1 MAQRRG
7 GQRNFR
13 GGRRGRKSTPDGPDG
28 PGGARVVVEDKT
40 QRTPV
45 ELPAQTT
52 VGELAE
58 ILEMGN
64 VDTIKA
70 LMRLGVMATVNE
82 TVEFEIAAKVA
93 TSFEIGVLKPKDR
106 EESAAATK
114 VGVDDELTDEN
125 AITRPPVITVLGHVD
140 HGKTTLL
147 DAIRGAKVVDT
158 EAGGITQS
166 IGAYQ
171 VVKDDQPLTFIDT
184 PGHAAFTQM
193 RASGAQVTDI
203 AVLVVAADD
212 GVMPQTLEAIDHAK
226 AAGVPI
232 IVAINKTDAPGA
244 DLDRTNAQLAEHE
257 IIVESYGGDTV
268 AVPVSALKGDGID
281 DLLESLLLVAE
292 IQELK
297 ANPNRPGIGVVIE
310 SHMDKSRGA
319 IASVLVR
326 AGTVKTGDNIVAG
339 TFRGR
344 VKSMVDGFGDIV
356 TEAGPSTPI
365 EVLGLNGIPAAGDQF
380 DVVATDRTGRDLV
393 STRERL
399 ASKRKD
405 TRAATTMAEVMRR
418 VQLSGAK
425 ELLVVI
431 KTGSHGSIDA
441 VHRAVEQVSSDE
453 VQVRVLSAA
462 SGAINESDILLAS
475 ASGAVVM
482 GFETTVEAGARRK
495 AESEGITIR
504 TYDIIYNL
512 IDEVTDAA
520 RGLLEPE
527 RKMIVTGH
535 ANVLEVFSH
544 GKREQIAGLRVTD
557 GMLKRSGRMR
567 VVRRGDEIFDGAIT
581 SMRHLKESVSE
592 LANSF
597 EGGVKID
604 GFHEYE
610 EGDVL
615 EGYEIQVTRR

>member
-7 GQRNFR
+7 QRSFK
-13 GGRRGRKSTPDGPDG
+13 GRSNKRGRPDG
-28 PGGARVVVEDKT
+28 PGEPGGQRAVVEEKAP
-40 QRTPV
+40 RSPV
-45 ELPAQTT
+45 ALPAQTT

-58 ILEMGN
+58 ILEMTN

-82 TVEFEIAAKVA
+82 TVEFEVAAKVA
-93 TSFEIGVLKPKDR
+93 ASFEIGVLKPKDR

-114 VGVDDELTDEN
+114 VGVDDDMTEDN
-125 AITRPPVITVLGHVD
+125 SVSRPPVITVLGHVD

-171 VVKDDQPLTFIDT
+171 VEKNGQILTFIDT

-203 AVLVVAADD
+203 AVLVIAADD
-212 GVMPQTLEAIDHAK
+212 GVMPQSLEAIDHAR

-232 IVAINKTDAPGA
+232 IVAINKMDAPGA
-244 DLDRTNAQLAEHE
+244 DIDRANAQLAEHE
-257 IIVESYGGDTV
+257 IVVESYGGDTV
-268 AVPVSALKGDGID
+268 AVPVSALKGEGID

-297 ANPNRPGIGVVIE
+297 ANPDRSGIGVVIE
-310 SHMDKSRGA
+310 SHMDRSRGA
-319 IASVLVR
+319 VASVLVKS
-326 AGTVKTGDNIVAG
+326 GTVKTGDNIVAG
-339 TFRGR
+339 MFRGR
-344 VKSMVDGFGDIV
+344 IKSMIDGFGKVV

-365 EVLGLNGIPAAGDQF
+365 EVLGLNGTPAAGDQF
-380 DVVATDRTGRDLV
+380 DVVANDRAGRDLV
-393 STRERL
+393 NTRERL

-418 VQLSGAK
+418 VQQSGSK

-431 KTGSHGSIDA
+431 KTGNHGSIDA
-441 VHRAVEQVSSDE
+441 VQRAVEQVSNDE

-462 SGAINESDILLAS
+462 SGAINEADILLAS
-475 ASGAVVM
+475 ASDAMVM
-482 GFETTVEAGARRK
+482 GFETTVEAGARRQ
-495 AESEGITIR
+495 AESEGIAIR

-512 IDEVTDAA
+512 IDEVEDAA

-527 RKMIVTGH
+527 RKMVVTGH
-535 ANVLEVFSH
+535 ASVLEVFQH
-544 GKREQIAGLRVTD
+544 GKREQIAGIRVTD
-557 GMLKRSGRMR
+557 GNLKRSGRMR
-567 VVRRGDEIFDGAIT
+567 VIRGGDEIFDGAIT
-581 SMRHLKESVSE
+581 SMRHLKDSVRE
-592 LANSF
+592 LTNNF
-597 EGGVKID
+597 EGGVMID
-604 GFHEYE
+604 GFHEYQE
-610 EGDVL
+610 ADVL
-615 EGYEIQVTRR
+615 EAYEVQVTRR

>member
-7 GQRNFR
+7 QRSFR
-13 GGRRGRKSTPDGPDG
+13 GRSKRRNRAPGDG
-28 PGGARVVVEDKT
+28 GGAPRAVAEDSFP
-40 QRTPV
+40 RSPV
-45 ELPAQTT
+45 ELPATST
-52 VGELAE
+52 VGELAD
-58 ILEMGN
+58 ILEMSN

-70 LMRLGVMATVNE
+70 LMRLGIMATVNE
-82 TVEFEIAAKVA
+82 TVEFDVAARVA
-93 TSFEIGVLKPKDR
+93 ASFEIGVLKPKDR
-106 EESAAATK
+106 EESAASTK
-114 VGVDDELTDEN
+114 VGVDDELTDAN
-125 AITRPPVITVLGHVD
+125 ASTRPPVITVLGHVD

-147 DAIRGAKVVDT
+147 DAIRGSKVVDT

-171 VVKDDQPLTFIDT
+171 VNKEGQSLTFIDT

-212 GVMPQTLEAIDHAK
+212 GVMPQTIEAIDHAR

-232 IVAINKTDAPGA
+232 IVAINKIDAPGA
-244 DLDRTNAQLAEHE
+244 DIDKTNAQLAEHE

-297 ANPNRPGIGVVIE
+297 ANSDRSGIGVVIE
-310 SHMDKSRGA
+310 SHMDRSRGS

-326 AGTVKTGDNIVAG
+326 SGIVRTGDNVVAG
-339 TFRGR
+339 TYRGR
-344 VKSMVDGFGDIV
+344 IKSMLDGFGDV
-356 TEAGPSTPI
+356 VPEAGPSTPI
-365 EVLGLNGIPAAGDQF
+365 EVLGLNGTPAAGDQF
-380 DVVATDRTGRDLV
+380 DVVASDREGRDLV
-393 STRERL
+393 TTRERL
-399 ASKRKD
+399 ASKRKA

-418 VQLSGAK
+418 VQLSDAK

-431 KTGSHGSIDA
+431 KTGNHGSIDA
-441 VHRAVEQVSSDE
+441 VRRAVEQVSNDE
-453 VQVRVLSAA
+453 VQVRVLSAS

-475 ASGAVVM
+475 ASNAMVM
-482 GFETTVEAGARRK
+482 GFETNVETGARK
-495 AESEGITIR
+495 HADTGGVTIR

-512 IDEVTDAA
+512 VNEVEDAA

-527 RKMIVTGH
+527 RKVVVTGH
-535 ANVLEVFSH
+535 ANILEVFAH
-544 GKREQIAGLRVTD
+544 GKREQIAGVRVTD
-557 GMLKRSGRMR
+557 GVLKRSGRMR
-567 VVRRGDEIFDGAIT
+567 VFRGGDEIFDGAIT
-581 SMRHLKESVSE
+581 SMRHLKDSVRE
-592 LANSF
+592 LTNNF
-597 EGGVKID
+597 EGGIKVD
-604 GFHEYE
+604 GFHEYH

>member
-1 MAQRRG
+1 ML
-7 GQRNFR
+7 
-13 GGRRGRKSTPDGPDG
+13 
-28 PGGARVVVEDKT
+28 EDKT
-40 QRTPV
+40 PRSPV
-45 ELPAQTT
+45 DLPATST
-52 VGELAE
+52 VGELAD
-58 ILEMGN
+58 ILEKSN

-82 TVEFEIAAKVA
+82 TVEFDVAAKVA
-93 TSFEIGVLKPKDR
+93 ASFKIGVLKPKER
-106 EESAAATK
+106 EESAAAIK
-114 VGVDDELTDEN
+114 VGVDEDLTDEN
-125 AITRPPVITVLGHVD
+125 ATTRPPIVTVLGHVD

-147 DAIRGAKVVDT
+147 DAIRGSKVVET

-171 VVKDDQPLTFIDT
+171 VNKNGQLLTFIDT

-212 GVMPQTLEAIDHAK
+212 GVMPQTIEAIDHAR
-226 AAGVPI
+226 AANVPI
-232 IVAINKTDAPGA
+232 IVAINKIDAPGA
-244 DLDRTNAQLAEHE
+244 DIDKTNAQLAEHE

-310 SHMDKSRGA
+310 SHMDRSRGS

-326 AGTVKTGDNIVAG
+326 SGVVRTGDNVVAG

-344 VKSMVDGFGDIV
+344 IKSMVDGFGNVV

-365 EVLGLNGIPAAGDQF
+365 EVLGLNGTPAAGDQF
-380 DVVATDRTGRDLV
+380 DVVASDRAGRDLV
-393 STRERL
+393 TTRERL
-399 ASKRKD
+399 ASKRKA

-418 VQLSGAK
+418 VQQSDAK

-431 KTGSHGSIDA
+431 KTGNHGSIDA
-441 VHRAVEQVSSDE
+441 VRRAVEQVSGDE
-453 VQVRVLSAA
+453 VQVRVLSAS
-462 SGAINESDILLAS
+462 SGAINEADILLAS
-475 ASGAVVM
+475 ASNAMVM
-482 GFETTVEAGARRK
+482 GFETNVESGARK
-495 AESEGITIR
+495 HAEASGVTIR

-512 IDEVTDAA
+512 VDEVEDAA
-520 RGLLEPE
+520 RSLLEPE
-527 RKMIVTGH
+527 RKIVVTGH
-535 ANVLEVFSH
+535 ANILEVFSH
-544 GKREQIAGLRVTD
+544 GRREQIAGVRVTD
-557 GMLKRSGRMR
+557 GVLRRTGRMR
-567 VVRRGDEIFDGAIT
+567 VIRAGDEIFDGAIT
-581 SMRHLKESVSE
+581 SMRHLKDNVRE
-592 LANSF
+592 LTNNF
-597 EGGVKID
+597 EGGIKID
-604 GFHEYE
+604 GFHEYQ

>member
-7 GQRNFR
+7 QRSFKGRSTRRNR
-13 GGRRGRKSTPDGPDG
+13 APGNGG
-28 PGGARVVVEDKT
+28 GGHRVVVEDKT
-40 QRTPV
+40 PRSPV
-45 ELPAQTT
+45 ELPATST
-52 VGELAE
+52 VGELAG
-58 ILEMGN
+58 ILEMSN

-70 LMRLGVMATVNE
+70 LMRLGIMATVNE
-82 TVEFEIAAKVA
+82 TVEFDVAAKVA
-93 TSFEIGVLKPKDR
+93 ASFNIGVLKPKDR
-106 EESAAATK
+106 EESMASVK
-114 VGVDDELTDEN
+114 VGVDEDLTEEN
-125 AITRPPVITVLGHVD
+125 AEPRPPIVTVLGHVD

-147 DAIRGAKVVDT
+147 DAIRGSKVVDT

-171 VVKDDQPLTFIDT
+171 VDKDGQLLTFIDT

-212 GVMPQTLEAIDHAK
+212 GVMPQTIEAIDHAR

-232 IVAINKTDAPGA
+232 IVAINKIDAPGA
-244 DLDRTNAQLAEHE
+244 DIDRTNAQLAEHE
-257 IIVESYGGDTV
+257 VIVESYGGDTV

-297 ANPNRPGIGVVIE
+297 ANPDRPGIGVVIE
-310 SHMDKSRGA
+310 SHMDRSRGS

-326 AGTVKTGDNIVAG
+326 SGVVRTGDNVVAG

-344 VKSMVDGFGDIV
+344 IKSMVDGFGDVV

-365 EVLGLNGIPAAGDQF
+365 EVLGLNGTPAAGDQF
-380 DVVATDRTGRDLV
+380 DVVKSDRAGRDLV
-393 STRERL
+393 ATRERL
-399 ASKRKD
+399 ASKRKA

-418 VQLSGAK
+418 VQLSDAK

-431 KTGSHGSIDA
+431 KTGTHGSIDA
-441 VHRAVEQVSSDE
+441 VRRAVEQISSDE
-453 VQVRVLSAA
+453 VQVRVLSAS

-475 ASGAVVM
+475 TSDAMVM
-482 GFETTVEAGARRK
+482 GFETMVEAGARRQAD
-495 AESEGITIR
+495 AEGVTIR

-512 IDEVTDAA
+512 IDEVEDAA

-527 RKMIVTGH
+527 RKVVITGH
-535 ANVLEVFSH
+535 ANILEVFTH
-544 GKREQIAGLRVTD
+544 GKREQIAGVRVTD
-557 GMLKRSGRMR
+557 GLLKRSGRMR
-567 VVRRGDEIFDGAIT
+567 VIRNGNEIFDGAIT
-581 SMRHLKESVSE
+581 SMRHLKNSVRE
-592 LANSF
+592 LANNF
-597 EGGVKID
+597 EGGIKID

>member
-1 MAQRRG
+1 ML
-7 GQRNFR
+7 
-13 GGRRGRKSTPDGPDG
+13 
-28 PGGARVVVEDKT
+28 EDKT
-40 QRTPV
+40 PRSPV
-45 ELPAQTT
+45 DLPATST
-52 VGELAE
+52 VGELAD
-58 ILEMGN
+58 ILEKSN

-82 TVEFEIAAKVA
+82 TVEFDVAAKVA
-93 TSFEIGVLKPKDR
+93 ASFKIGVLKPKER
-106 EESAAATK
+106 EESAAAIK
-114 VGVDDELTDEN
+114 VGVDEDLTDEN
-125 AITRPPVITVLGHVD
+125 ATTRPPIVTVLGHVD

-147 DAIRGAKVVDT
+147 DAIRGSKVVET

-171 VVKDDQPLTFIDT
+171 VNKNGQLLTFIDT

-212 GVMPQTLEAIDHAK
+212 GVMPQTIEAIDHAR
-226 AAGVPI
+226 AANVPI
-232 IVAINKTDAPGA
+232 IVAINKIDAPGA
-244 DLDRTNAQLAEHE
+244 DIDKTNAQLAEHE

-310 SHMDKSRGA
+310 SHMDRSRGS

-326 AGTVKTGDNIVAG
+326 SGVVRTGDNVVAG

-344 VKSMVDGFGDIV
+344 IKSMVDGFGNVV

-365 EVLGLNGIPAAGDQF
+365 EVLGLNGTPAAGDQF
-380 DVVATDRTGRDLV
+380 DVVASDRAGRDLV
-393 STRERL
+393 TTRERL
-399 ASKRKD
+399 ASKRKT

-418 VQLSGAK
+418 VQQSDAK

-431 KTGSHGSIDA
+431 KTGNHGSIDA
-441 VHRAVEQVSSDE
+441 VRRAVEQVSGDE
-453 VQVRVLSAA
+453 VQVRVLSAS

-475 ASGAVVM
+475 ASNAMVM
-482 GFETTVEAGARRK
+482 GFETNVESGARK
-495 AESEGITIR
+495 HAEASGVTIR

-512 IDEVTDAA
+512 VDEVEDAA
-520 RGLLEPE
+520 RSLLEPE
-527 RKMIVTGH
+527 RKIVVTGH
-535 ANVLEVFSH
+535 ANILEVFSH
-544 GKREQIAGLRVTD
+544 GKREQIAGVRVTD
-557 GMLKRSGRMR
+557 GVLRRTGRMR
-567 VVRRGDEIFDGAIT
+567 VIRGGHEIFDGAIT
-581 SMRHLKESVSE
+581 SMRHLKDSVRE
-592 LANSF
+592 LTNNF
-597 EGGVKID
+597 EGGIKID
-604 GFHEYE
+604 GFHEYQ

>member
-7 GQRNFR
+7 QGNFR
-13 GGRRGRKSTPDGPDG
+13 GRGRKRGRKSEG
-28 PGGARVVVEDKT
+28 PGGPGATHVVVEDTTPKS
-40 QRTPV
+40 PV
-45 ELPAQTT
+45 ELPPQAT

-58 ILEMGN
+58 ILEMTN

-82 TVEFEIAAKVA
+82 TVEFDVAAKVA
-93 TSFEIGVLKPKDR
+93 ASFEIGVLKPKDR
-106 EESAAATK
+106 EESSAAVK
-114 VGVDDELTDEN
+114 VGVDDDLTEEN
-125 AITRPPVITVLGHVD
+125 SVTRPPVITVLGHVD

-147 DAIRGAKVVDT
+147 DSIRGEKVVDS

-171 VVKDDQPLTFIDT
+171 VIKDDQRLTFIDT

-193 RASGAQVTDI
+193 RASGAQATDI

-212 GVMPQTLEAIDHAK
+212 GIMPQTLEAIDHAK
-226 AAGVPI
+226 AASVPI
-232 IVAINKTDAPGA
+232 IIAINKMDAPGA
-244 DLDRTNAQLAEHE
+244 DLDRVNAQLAEHE

-297 ANPNRPGIGVVIE
+297 ANPDRPGIGVVIE
-310 SHMDKSRGA
+310 SHMDRSRGA
-319 IASVLVR
+319 VASVLIR
-326 AGTVKTGDNIVAG
+326 SGTVRNGDNVVAG
-339 TFRGR
+339 MFRGR
-344 VKSMVDGFGDIV
+344 VKSMVDGFGEIV
-356 TEAGPSTPI
+356 KEAGPSTPI

-380 DVVATDRTGRDLV
+380 DVVATDRKGRDLV
-393 STRERL
+393 TTRERL
-399 ASKRKD
+399 AAKRRD

-418 VQLSGAK
+418 VQQSGAK
-425 ELLVVI
+425 ELLIVV

-441 VHRAVEQVSSDE
+441 VQRAVEQVSNDE
-453 VQVRVLSAA
+453 VQVRVLSAS

-475 ASGAVVM
+475 ASDAMVM
-482 GFETTVEAGARRK
+482 GFETTVEPGARK
-495 AESEGITIR
+495 QAAAEGIAIR
-504 TYDIIYNL
+504 LYDIIYNL
-512 IDEVTDAA
+512 IDEVEDAA

-527 RKMIVTGH
+527 RKVIVTGH
-535 ANVLEVFSH
+535 ANILEVFSH
-544 GKREQIAGLRVTD
+544 GKREQIAGIRVTD

-567 VVRRGDEIFDGAIT
+567 VIRRGEEVFDGAIT
-581 SMRHLKESVSE
+581 SMRHLKESVRE
-592 LANSF
+592 LANNF

-610 EGDVL
+610 EGDTL
-615 EGYEIQVTRR
+615 EGYEIQITRR

>member
-7 GQRNFR
+7 QRGPQGRSNR
-13 GGRRGRKSTPDGPDG
+13 RRGSDG
-28 PGGARVVVEDKT
+28 PGGPGGQRAVVED
-40 QRTPV
+40 RTPRAPV
-45 ELPAQTT
+45 ALPAQIT
-52 VGELAE
+52 VGELAD
-58 ILEMGN
+58 ILQMSN

-82 TVEFEIAAKVA
+82 TVEFEVAAKVA
-93 TSFEIGVLKPKDR
+93 ASFDIGVLKPKDR
-106 EESAAATK
+106 EESSASVK
-114 VGVDDELTDEN
+114 VGMDEEMTDDN
-125 AITRPPVITVLGHVD
+125 SVTRPPVITVLGHVD

-147 DAIRGAKVVDT
+147 DAIRGARVVDS

-171 VVKDDQPLTFIDT
+171 VDKNGQRLTFIDT

-203 AVLVVAADD
+203 AVLVIAADD

-226 AAGVPI
+226 AADVPI
-232 IVAINKTDAPGA
+232 IVAINKMDSPGA
-244 DLDRTNAQLAEHE
+244 DLDRANAQLAEHE

-268 AVPVSALKGDGID
+268 AVPVSALKGEGID

-297 ANPNRPGIGVVIE
+297 ANPDRAGIGVVIE
-310 SHMDKSRGA
+310 SHMDKSRGSV
-319 IASVLVR
+319 ASVLVR
-326 AGTVKTGDNIVAG
+326 SGTVRTGDNVVAG

-344 VKSMVDGFGDIV
+344 IKSMVDGFGNVV

-380 DVVATDRTGRDLV
+380 DVVKNDREGRDLV
-393 STRERL
+393 NTRERL
-399 ASKRKD
+399 ASQRKD
-405 TRAATTMAEVMRR
+405 QRAATTMAEVMRR
-418 VQLSGAK
+418 VQQSGAK

-441 VHRAVEQVSSDE
+441 VQRAVEQVSNDE
-453 VQVRVLSAA
+453 VQVRVLSAS
-462 SGAINESDILLAS
+462 SGAINEADILLAS
-475 ASGAVVM
+475 ASNAMVM
-482 GFETTVEAGARRK
+482 GFETSVEGGARRQ
-495 AESEGITIR
+495 ADAEGITIR

-512 IDEVTDAA
+512 IDEVEDAA

-527 RKMIVTGH
+527 RKEVVTGH
-535 ANVLEVFSH
+535 ANVLEVFQS
-544 GKREQIAGLRVTD
+544 GKREQIAGVRVSD
-557 GMLKRSGRMR
+557 GLLKRAGRMR
-567 VVRRGDEIFDGAIT
+567 VIRDGDTIFDGAVT
-581 SMRHLKESVSE
+581 SMRHLKDSVRE
-592 LANSF
+592 LTNNF
-597 EGGVKID
+597 EGGVMID
-604 GFHEYE
+604 GFHEYQ

-615 EGYEIQVTRR
+615 EGYEVQVTRR

>member
-1 MAQRRG
+1 ML
-7 GQRNFR
+7 
-13 GGRRGRKSTPDGPDG
+13 
-28 PGGARVVVEDKT
+28 EDKT
-40 QRTPV
+40 PRSPV
-45 ELPAQTT
+45 DLPATST
-52 VGELAE
+52 VGELAD
-58 ILEMGN
+58 ILEKSN

-82 TVEFEIAAKVA
+82 TVEFDVAAKVA
-93 TSFEIGVLKPKDR
+93 ASFKIGVLKPKER
-106 EESAAATK
+106 EESAAAIK
-114 VGVDDELTDEN
+114 VGVDEDLTDEN
-125 AITRPPVITVLGHVD
+125 ATTRPPIVTVLGHVD

-147 DAIRGAKVVDT
+147 DAIRGSKVVET

-171 VVKDDQPLTFIDT
+171 VNKNGQLLTFIDT

-212 GVMPQTLEAIDHAK
+212 GVMPQTIEAIDHAR
-226 AAGVPI
+226 AANVPI
-232 IVAINKTDAPGA
+232 IVAINKIDAPGA
-244 DLDRTNAQLAEHE
+244 DIDKTNAQLAEHE

-310 SHMDKSRGA
+310 SHMDRSRGS

-326 AGTVKTGDNIVAG
+326 SGVVRTGDNVVAG

-344 VKSMVDGFGDIV
+344 IKSMVDGFGNVV

-365 EVLGLNGIPAAGDQF
+365 EVLGLNGTPAAGDQF
-380 DVVATDRTGRDLV
+380 DVVASDRAGRDLV
-393 STRERL
+393 TTRERL
-399 ASKRKD
+399 ASKRKA

-418 VQLSGAK
+418 VQQSDAK

-431 KTGSHGSIDA
+431 KTGNHGSIDA
-441 VHRAVEQVSSDE
+441 VRRAVEQVSGDE
-453 VQVRVLSAA
+453 VQVRVLSAS
-462 SGAINESDILLAS
+462 SGAINEADILLAS
-475 ASGAVVM
+475 ASNAMVM
-482 GFETTVEAGARRK
+482 GFETIVESGARK
-495 AESEGITIR
+495 HAEASGVTIR

-512 IDEVTDAA
+512 VDEVEDAA
-520 RGLLEPE
+520 RSLLEPE
-527 RKMIVTGH
+527 RKIVVTGH
-535 ANVLEVFSH
+535 ANILEVFSH
-544 GKREQIAGLRVTD
+544 GRREQIAGVRVTD
-557 GMLKRSGRMR
+557 GVLRRTGRMR
-567 VVRRGDEIFDGAIT
+567 VIRAGDEIFDGAIT
-581 SMRHLKESVSE
+581 SMRHLKDNVRE
-592 LANSF
+592 LTNNF
-597 EGGVKID
+597 EGGIKID
-604 GFHEYE
+604 GFHEYQ

>member
-1 MAQRRG
+1 MAQRR

-13 GGRRGRKSTPDGPDG
+13 GGSKKRNRPSDG
-28 PGGARVVVEDKT
+28 PGGNGGPRTVVEEKVP
-40 QRTPV
+40 RSPV
-45 ELPAQTT
+45 QLPPETT

-58 ILEMGN
+58 ILEMTN

-70 LMRLGVMATVNE
+70 LIRLGVMATVNE
-82 TVEFEIAAKVA
+82 TIEFGIAAKVA
-93 TSFEIGVLKPKDR
+93 ASFEIGVLKPKER
-106 EESAAATK
+106 EDSAAAVK
-114 VGVDDELTDEN
+114 VGVDDDLTEDN
-125 AITRPPVITVLGHVD
+125 SITRPPVITVLGHVD

-147 DAIRGAKVVDT
+147 DSIRGEKVVDT

-171 VVKDDQPLTFIDT
+171 VVKDGNALTFIDT

-193 RASGAQVTDI
+193 RASGAQATDI

-232 IVAINKTDAPGA
+232 IVAINKIDAPGA

-268 AVPVSALKGDGID
+268 AVPVSALKGEGID

-297 ANPNRPGIGVVIE
+297 ANPERAGIGVVIE
-310 SHMDKSRGA
+310 SHMDRSRGA
-319 IASVLVR
+319 VASVLVR
-326 AGTVKTGDNIVAG
+326 SGTVRNGDNVVAG
-339 TFRGR
+339 MFRGR
-344 VKSMVDGFGDIV
+344 IKSMVDGFGNVV

-380 DVVATDRTGRDLV
+380 DVVANDREGRDLV
-393 STRERL
+393 TTRERL

-418 VQLSGAK
+418 VQQSGAK

-441 VHRAVEQVSSDE
+441 VHRAVEQVSNDE
-453 VQVRVLSAA
+453 VQVRVLSSA

-475 ASGAVVM
+475 ASDAMVM
-482 GFETTVEAGARRK
+482 GFETTVEPGARRQAD
-495 AESEGITIR
+495 AEGVAIR

-512 IDEVTDAA
+512 IDEVEEAA
-520 RGLLEPE
+520 RGMLEPE
-527 RKMIVTGH
+527 RKTVVTGH
-535 ANVLEVFSH
+535 ANILEVFTH
-544 GKREQIAGLRVTD
+544 GKREQIAGIRVTD

-567 VVRRGDEIFDGAIT
+567 VIRNGDEIFDGAIT
-581 SMRHLKESVSE
+581 SMRHLKDTVRE
-592 LANSF
+592 LANNF

-610 EGDVL
+610 EGDIL

>member
-1 MAQRRG
+1 ML
-7 GQRNFR
+7 
-13 GGRRGRKSTPDGPDG
+13 
-28 PGGARVVVEDKT
+28 EDKT
-40 QRTPV
+40 PRSPV
-45 ELPAQTT
+45 DLPATST
-52 VGELAE
+52 VGELAD
-58 ILEMGN
+58 ILEKSN

-82 TVEFEIAAKVA
+82 TVEFDVAAKVA
-93 TSFEIGVLKPKDR
+93 ASFKIGVLKPKER
-106 EESAAATK
+106 EESAAAIK
-114 VGVDDELTDEN
+114 VGVDEDLTDEN
-125 AITRPPVITVLGHVD
+125 ATTRPPIVTVLGHVD

-147 DAIRGAKVVDT
+147 DAIRGSKVVET

-171 VVKDDQPLTFIDT
+171 VNRNGQLLTFIDT

-212 GVMPQTLEAIDHAK
+212 GVMPQTIEAIDHAR
-226 AAGVPI
+226 AANVPI
-232 IVAINKTDAPGA
+232 IVAINKIDAPGA
-244 DLDRTNAQLAEHE
+244 DIDKTNAQLAEHE

-310 SHMDKSRGA
+310 SHMDRSRGS

-326 AGTVKTGDNIVAG
+326 SGVVRTGDNVVAG

-344 VKSMVDGFGDIV
+344 IKSMVDGFGNVV

-365 EVLGLNGIPAAGDQF
+365 EVLGLNGTPAAGDQF
-380 DVVATDRTGRDLV
+380 DVVASDRAGRDLV
-393 STRERL
+393 TTRERL
-399 ASKRKD
+399 ASKRKV

-418 VQLSGAK
+418 VQQSDAK

-441 VHRAVEQVSSDE
+441 VRRAVEQVSGDE
-453 VQVRVLSAA
+453 VQVRVLSAS
-462 SGAINESDILLAS
+462 SGAINEADILLAS
-475 ASGAVVM
+475 ASNAMVM
-482 GFETTVEAGARRK
+482 GFETNVESGARK
-495 AESEGITIR
+495 HAEASGVTIR

-512 IDEVTDAA
+512 VDEVEDAA
-520 RGLLEPE
+520 RSLLEPE
-527 RKMIVTGH
+527 RKIVVTGH
-535 ANVLEVFSH
+535 ANILEVFSH
-544 GKREQIAGLRVTD
+544 GRREQIAGVRVTD
-557 GMLKRSGRMR
+557 GVLRRTGRMR
-567 VVRRGDEIFDGAIT
+567 VIRAGDEIFDGAIT
-581 SMRHLKESVSE
+581 SMRHLKDNVRE
-592 LANSF
+592 LTNNF
-597 EGGVKID
+597 EGGIKID
-604 GFHEYE
+604 GFHEYQ

>member
-1 MAQRRG
+1 MSQRRG
-7 GQRNFR
+7 QRSFR
-13 GGRRGRKSTPDGPDG
+13 GRSKRRNRAPGDGDG
-28 PGGARVVVEDKT
+28 APRAVAEDSFP
-40 QRTPV
+40 RSPV
-45 ELPAQTT
+45 ELPATST
-52 VGELAE
+52 VGELAD
-58 ILEMGN
+58 ILEMSN

-70 LMRLGVMATVNE
+70 LMRLGIMATVNE
-82 TVEFEIAAKVA
+82 TVEFDVAARVA
-93 TSFEIGVLKPKDR
+93 ASFEIGVLKPKDR
-106 EESAAATK
+106 EESAASTK

-125 AITRPPVITVLGHVD
+125 ASTRPPVITVLGHVD

-147 DAIRGAKVVDT
+147 DAIRGSKVVDT

-171 VVKDDQPLTFIDT
+171 VNKEGQSLTFIDT

-212 GVMPQTLEAIDHAK
+212 GVMPQTIEAIDHAR

-232 IVAINKTDAPGA
+232 IVAINKIDAPGA
-244 DLDRTNAQLAEHE
+244 DIDKTNAQLAEHE

-297 ANPNRPGIGVVIE
+297 ANSDRPGIGVVIE
-310 SHMDKSRGA
+310 SHMDRSRGS

-326 AGTVKTGDNIVAG
+326 SGIVRTGDNVVAG
-339 TFRGR
+339 TYRGR
-344 VKSMVDGFGDIV
+344 IKSMVDGFGDV
-356 TEAGPSTPI
+356 VPEAGPSTPI
-365 EVLGLNGIPAAGDQF
+365 EVLGLNGTPAAGDQF
-380 DVVATDRTGRDLV
+380 DVVASDREGRDLV
-393 STRERL
+393 TTRERL
-399 ASKRKD
+399 ASKRKA

-418 VQLSGAK
+418 VQLSDAK

-431 KTGSHGSIDA
+431 KTGNHGSIDA
-441 VHRAVEQVSSDE
+441 VRRAVEQVSNDE
-453 VQVRVLSAA
+453 VQVRVLSAS

-475 ASGAVVM
+475 ASNAMVM
-482 GFETTVEAGARRK
+482 GFETNVETGARK
-495 AESEGITIR
+495 HADTKGVTIR

-512 IDEVTDAA
+512 VDEVEDAA

-527 RKMIVTGH
+527 RKVVVTGH
-535 ANVLEVFSH
+535 ANILEVFTH
-544 GKREQIAGLRVTD
+544 GKREQIAGVRVTD
-557 GMLKRSGRMR
+557 GVLKRSGRMR
-567 VVRRGDEIFDGAIT
+567 VFRGGDEIFDGAIT
-581 SMRHLKESVSE
+581 SMRHLKDSVRE
-592 LANSF
+592 LTNNF
-597 EGGVKID
+597 EGGIKVD
-604 GFHEYE
+604 GFHEYQ

>member
-1 MAQRRG
+1 M
-7 GQRNFR
+7 
-13 GGRRGRKSTPDGPDG
+13 S
-28 PGGARVVVEDKT
+28 
-40 QRTPV
+40 
-45 ELPAQTT
+45 
-52 VGELAE
+52 
-58 ILEMGN
+58 N

-70 LMRLGVMATVNE
+70 LMRLGIMATVNE
-82 TVEFEIAAKVA
+82 TVEFDVAAKVA
-93 TSFEIGVLKPKDR
+93 ASFSVGVLKPKDR
-106 EESAAATK
+106 EESSASVR
-114 VGVDDELTDEN
+114 VGVDDALTEEN
-125 AITRPPVITVLGHVD
+125 SESRPPVVTVLGHVD

-147 DAIRGAKVVDT
+147 DAIRGSNVVDT

-171 VVKDDQPLTFIDT
+171 VNKNGQLLTFIDT

-212 GVMPQTLEAIDHAK
+212 GVMPQTIEAIGHAR

-232 IVAINKTDAPGA
+232 IVAINKIDAPGA
-244 DLDRTNAQLAEHE
+244 DINKTNAQLAEHD

-310 SHMDKSRGA
+310 SHMDRSRGS

-326 AGTVKTGDNIVAG
+326 SGVVRTGDNVVAG

-344 VKSMVDGFGDIV
+344 IKSMVDGFGDV
-356 TEAGPSTPI
+356 VREAGPSTPI
-365 EVLGLNGIPAAGDQF
+365 EVLGLNGTPAAGDQF
-380 DVVATDRTGRDLV
+380 DVVASDRAGRDLV
-393 STRERL
+393 NTRERL
-399 ASKRKD
+399 ASKRKQ

-418 VQLSGAK
+418 VQKSGSK

-431 KTGSHGSIDA
+431 KTGNHGSIDA
-441 VHRAVEQVSSDE
+441 VQRAVEQVSAEE
-453 VQVRVLSAA
+453 VQVRVLSAS

-475 ASGAVVM
+475 ASNAMVM
-482 GFETTVEAGARRK
+482 GFETPVEAGARK
-495 AESEGITIR
+495 HAETEGVTIR

-512 IDEVTDAA
+512 VDEVEDAA
-520 RGLLEPE
+520 RSLLEPE
-527 RKMIVTGH
+527 RKVIVTGH
-535 ANVLEVFSH
+535 ANILEVFTH
-544 GKREQIAGLRVTD
+544 GKREQIAGVRVTD
-557 GMLKRSGRMR
+557 GVLKRSGRMR
-567 VVRRGDEIFDGAIT
+567 VIRGGDEIFDGAIT
-581 SMRHLKESVSE
+581 SMRHLKESVRE
-592 LANSF
+592 LANNF
-597 EGGVKID
+597 EGGIKID
-604 GFHEYE
+604 GFHEYQ

>member
-1 MAQRRG
+1 MSQRRG
-7 GQRNFR
+7 QRSFR
-13 GGRRGRKSTPDGPDG
+13 GRSKRRNRAPGDG
-28 PGGARVVVEDKT
+28 GGAPRAVAEDSFP
-40 QRTPV
+40 RSPV
-45 ELPAQTT
+45 ELPATST
-52 VGELAE
+52 VGELAD
-58 ILEMGN
+58 ILEMSN

-70 LMRLGVMATVNE
+70 LMRLGIMATVNE
-82 TVEFEIAAKVA
+82 TVEFDVAARVA
-93 TSFEIGVLKPKDR
+93 ASFEIGVLKPKDR
-106 EESAAATK
+106 EESAASTK

-125 AITRPPVITVLGHVD
+125 ASTRPPVITVLGHVD

-147 DAIRGAKVVDT
+147 DAIRGSKVVDT

-171 VVKDDQPLTFIDT
+171 VNKEGQSLTFIDT

-212 GVMPQTLEAIDHAK
+212 GVMPQTIEAIDHAR

-232 IVAINKTDAPGA
+232 IVAINKIDAPGA
-244 DLDRTNAQLAEHE
+244 DIDKTNAQLAEHE

-297 ANPNRPGIGVVIE
+297 ANSDRPGIGVVIE
-310 SHMDKSRGA
+310 SHMDRSRGS

-326 AGTVKTGDNIVAG
+326 SGIVRTGDNVVAG
-339 TFRGR
+339 TYRGR
-344 VKSMVDGFGDIV
+344 IKSMVDGFGDV
-356 TEAGPSTPI
+356 VSEAGPSTPI
-365 EVLGLNGIPAAGDQF
+365 EVLGLNGTPAAGDQF
-380 DVVATDRTGRDLV
+380 DVVASDREGRDLV
-393 STRERL
+393 TTRERL
-399 ASKRKD
+399 ASKRKV

-418 VQLSGAK
+418 VQLSDAK

-431 KTGSHGSIDA
+431 KTGNHGSIDA
-441 VHRAVEQVSSDE
+441 VRRAVEQVSKDE
-453 VQVRVLSAA
+453 VQVRVLSAS

-475 ASGAVVM
+475 ASNAMVM
-482 GFETTVEAGARRK
+482 GFETNVETGARK
-495 AESEGITIR
+495 HADTKGVTIR

-512 IDEVTDAA
+512 VDEVEDAA

-527 RKMIVTGH
+527 RKVVVTGH
-535 ANVLEVFSH
+535 ANILEVFTH
-544 GKREQIAGLRVTD
+544 GKREQIAGVRVTD
-557 GMLKRSGRMR
+557 GVLKRSGRMR
-567 VVRRGDEIFDGAIT
+567 VYRGGDEIFDGAIT
-581 SMRHLKESVSE
+581 SMRHLKDSVRE
-592 LANSF
+592 LTNNF
-597 EGGVKID
+597 EGGIKVD
-604 GFHEYE
+604 GFHEYQ

>member
-1 MAQRRG
+1 MAQRR

-13 GGRRGRKSTPDGPDG
+13 GGSKKRNRPSDG
-28 PGGARVVVEDKT
+28 PGGNGGPRTVVEEKVP
-40 QRTPV
+40 RSPV
-45 ELPAQTT
+45 QLPPETT

-58 ILEMGN
+58 ILEMTN

-70 LMRLGVMATVNE
+70 LIRLGVMATVNE
-82 TVEFEIAAKVA
+82 TIEFGIAAKVA
-93 TSFEIGVLKPKDR
+93 ASFEIGVLKPKER
-106 EESAAATK
+106 EVSAAAVK
-114 VGVDDELTDEN
+114 VGVDDDLTEDN
-125 AITRPPVITVLGHVD
+125 SITRPPVITVLGHVD

-147 DAIRGAKVVDT
+147 DSIRGEKVVDT

-171 VVKDDQPLTFIDT
+171 VVKDGNALTFIDT

-193 RASGAQVTDI
+193 RASGAQATDI

-232 IVAINKTDAPGA
+232 IVAINKIDAPGA

-268 AVPVSALKGDGID
+268 AVPVSALKGEGID

-297 ANPNRPGIGVVIE
+297 ANPERAGIGVVIE
-310 SHMDKSRGA
+310 SHMDRSRGA
-319 IASVLVR
+319 VASVLVR
-326 AGTVKTGDNIVAG
+326 SGTVRTGDTVVAG
-339 TFRGR
+339 MFRGR
-344 VKSMVDGFGDIV
+344 IKSMVDGFGNVV

-380 DVVATDRTGRDLV
+380 DVVSNDRAGRDLV
-393 STRERL
+393 TTRERL

-418 VQLSGAK
+418 VQQSGAK

-441 VHRAVEQVSSDE
+441 VHRAVEQVSNDE
-453 VQVRVLSAA
+453 VQVRVLSSA

-475 ASGAVVM
+475 ASNAMVM
-482 GFETTVEAGARRK
+482 GFETTVEPGARRQ
-495 AESEGITIR
+495 AEAEGVAIR

-512 IDEVTDAA
+512 IDEVEDAA
-520 RGLLEPE
+520 RGMLEPE
-527 RKMIVTGH
+527 RKTVVLGH
-535 ANVLEVFSH
+535 ANILEVFTH
-544 GKREQIAGLRVTD
+544 GKREQIAGIRVTD

-567 VVRRGDEIFDGAIT
+567 VIRNGDEIFDGAIT
-581 SMRHLKESVSE
+581 SMRHLKDTVRE
-592 LANSF
+592 LANNF
-597 EGGVKID
+597 EGGIKID

>member
-7 GQRNFR
+7 QRSFK
-13 GGRRGRKSTPDGPDG
+13 GRSNKRGRPDG
-28 PGGARVVVEDKT
+28 PGGPGGQRAVVEDKT
-40 QRTPV
+40 PRSPV
-45 ELPAQTT
+45 ALPAQTT

-58 ILEMGN
+58 ILEMTN

-93 TSFEIGVLKPKDR
+93 ASFEIGVLKPKDR

-114 VGVDDELTDEN
+114 VGVDDDMTEDN
-125 AITRPPVITVLGHVD
+125 SVSRPPVITVLGHVD

-171 VVKDDQPLTFIDT
+171 VEKNGQILTFIDT

-203 AVLVVAADD
+203 AVLVIAADD
-212 GVMPQTLEAIDHAK
+212 GVMPQSLEAIDHAR

-232 IVAINKTDAPGA
+232 IVAINKMDAPGA
-244 DLDRTNAQLAEHE
+244 DIDRANAQLAEHE

-268 AVPVSALKGDGID
+268 AVPVSALKGEGID

-297 ANPNRPGIGVVIE
+297 ANPERSGIGVVIE
-310 SHMDKSRGA
+310 SHMDRSRGA
-319 IASVLVR
+319 VASVLVKS
-326 AGTVKTGDNIVAG
+326 GTVKTGDNIVAG
-339 TFRGR
+339 MFRGR
-344 VKSMVDGFGDIV
+344 IKSMIDGFGKIV

-365 EVLGLNGIPAAGDQF
+365 EVLGLNGTPAAGDQF
-380 DVVATDRTGRDLV
+380 DVVANDRAGRDLV
-393 STRERL
+393 NKRERL

-418 VQLSGAK
+418 VQQSGSK

-431 KTGSHGSIDA
+431 KTGNHGSIDA
-441 VHRAVEQVSSDE
+441 VQRAVEQVSNDE

-462 SGAINESDILLAS
+462 SGAINEADILLAS
-475 ASGAVVM
+475 ASDAMVM
-482 GFETTVEAGARRK
+482 GFETTVEAGARRQ
-495 AESEGITIR
+495 AESEGIAIR

-512 IDEVTDAA
+512 IDEVEDAA

-527 RKMIVTGH
+527 RKMVVTGH
-535 ANVLEVFSH
+535 ASVLEVFQH
-544 GKREQIAGLRVTD
+544 GKREQIAGIRVTD
-557 GMLKRSGRMR
+557 GNLKRSGRMR
-567 VVRRGDEIFDGAIT
+567 VIRGGDEIFDGAIT
-581 SMRHLKESVSE
+581 SMRHLKDSVLE
-592 LANSF
+592 LTNNF
-597 EGGVKID
+597 EGGVMID
-604 GFHEYE
+604 GFHEYQE
-610 EGDVL
+610 ADVL
-615 EGYEIQVTRR
+615 EAYEVQVTRR

>member
-1 MAQRRG
+1 MSQRRG
-7 GQRNFR
+7 QRSFR
-13 GGRRGRKSTPDGPDG
+13 GRSKRHNRAPGDG
-28 PGGARVVVEDKT
+28 GGAPRAVAEDSFP
-40 QRTPV
+40 RSPV
-45 ELPAQTT
+45 ELPATST
-52 VGELAE
+52 VGELAD
-58 ILEMGN
+58 ILEMSN

-70 LMRLGVMATVNE
+70 LMRLGIMATVNE
-82 TVEFEIAAKVA
+82 TVEFDVAARVA
-93 TSFEIGVLKPKDR
+93 ASFEIGVLKPKER
-106 EESAAATK
+106 EESAASTK

-125 AITRPPVITVLGHVD
+125 ASTRPPVITVLGHVD

-147 DAIRGAKVVDT
+147 DAIRGSKVVDT

-171 VVKDDQPLTFIDT
+171 VNKEGQSLTFIDT

-212 GVMPQTLEAIDHAK
+212 GVMPQTIEAIDHAR

-232 IVAINKTDAPGA
+232 IVAINKIDAPGA
-244 DLDRTNAQLAEHE
+244 DIDKTNAQLAEHE

-268 AVPVSALKGDGID
+268 AVPVSALKGEGID

-297 ANPNRPGIGVVIE
+297 ANSDRPGIGVVIE
-310 SHMDKSRGA
+310 SHMDRSRGS

-326 AGTVKTGDNIVAG
+326 SGIVRTGDNVVAG
-339 TFRGR
+339 TYRGR
-344 VKSMVDGFGDIV
+344 IKSMVDGFGDV
-356 TEAGPSTPI
+356 VPEAGPSTPI
-365 EVLGLNGIPAAGDQF
+365 EVLGLNGTPAAGDQF
-380 DVVATDRTGRDLV
+380 DVVASDREGRDLV
-393 STRERL
+393 TTRERL
-399 ASKRKD
+399 ASKRKA

-418 VQLSGAK
+418 VQLSDAK

-431 KTGSHGSIDA
+431 KTGNHGSIDA
-441 VHRAVEQVSSDE
+441 VRRAVEQVSNDE
-453 VQVRVLSAA
+453 VQVRVLSAS

-475 ASGAVVM
+475 ASNAMVM
-482 GFETTVEAGARRK
+482 GFETNVEAGARK
-495 AESEGITIR
+495 HADTKGVTIR

-512 IDEVTDAA
+512 VDEVEDAA

-527 RKMIVTGH
+527 REVVVTGH
-535 ANVLEVFSH
+535 ANILEVFTH
-544 GKREQIAGLRVTD
+544 GKREQIAGVRVTD
-557 GMLKRSGRMR
+557 GVLKRSGRMR
-567 VVRRGDEIFDGAIT
+567 VFRGGDEIFDGAIT
-581 SMRHLKESVSE
+581 SMRHLKDSVRE
-592 LANSF
+592 LTNNF
-597 EGGVKID
+597 EGGIKVD
-604 GFHEYE
+604 GFHEYQ

>member
-1 MAQRRG
+1 M
-7 GQRNFR
+7 
-13 GGRRGRKSTPDGPDG
+13 S
-28 PGGARVVVEDKT
+28 
-40 QRTPV
+40 
-45 ELPAQTT
+45 
-52 VGELAE
+52 
-58 ILEMGN
+58 N

-82 TVEFEIAAKVA
+82 TVEFDVAARIAA
-93 TSFEIGVLKPKDR
+93 SFEIGVLKPKDH

-114 VGVDDELTDEN
+114 VGIDEDLTEEN
-125 AITRPPVITVLGHVD
+125 SSPRPPVITVLGHVD

-147 DAIRGAKVVDT
+147 DAIRGSNVVDT

-171 VVKDDQPLTFIDT
+171 VNRNGQSLTFIDT

-212 GVMPQTLEAIDHAK
+212 GVMPQTIEAIDHAR
-226 AAGVPI
+226 AADVPI
-232 IVAINKTDAPGA
+232 IVAINKIDAPGA
-244 DLDRTNAQLAEHE
+244 DIDRTNAQLAEHE
-257 IIVESYGGDTV
+257 VIVESYGGDTV
-268 AVPVSALKGDGID
+268 AVAVSALKGEGID

-297 ANPNRPGIGVVIE
+297 ANSDRPGIGVVIE
-310 SHMDKSRGA
+310 SRMDRSRGS

-326 AGTVKTGDNIVAG
+326 SGVVRKGDNVVAG

-344 VKSMVDGFGDIV
+344 IKSMVDGFGDVV

-365 EVLGLNGIPAAGDQF
+365 EVLGLNGTPAAGDQF
-380 DVVATDRTGRDLV
+380 DVVASDREGRDLV
-393 STRERL
+393 ATRVRL
-399 ASKRKD
+399 ASKRKV

-418 VQLSGAK
+418 VQLSDAK

-431 KTGSHGSIDA
+431 KTGTHGSIDA
-441 VHRAVEQVSSDE
+441 VRRAVEQVSNDE
-453 VQVRVLSAA
+453 VQVRVLSAS
-462 SGAINESDILLAS
+462 SGAVNEADILLAS
-475 ASGAVVM
+475 ASNAMVM
-482 GFETTVEAGARRK
+482 GFETSVEAGARK
-495 AESEGITIR
+495 HADTEGVTIR

-512 IDEVTDAA
+512 VDEVEDAA

-527 RKMIVTGH
+527 RKIVITGH
-535 ANVLEVFSH
+535 ANILEVFTH
-544 GKREQIAGLRVTD
+544 GKREQIAGVRVTD
-557 GMLKRSGRMR
+557 GVLKRSGRMR
-567 VVRRGDEIFDGAIT
+567 VIRNGDEIFDGAIT
-581 SMRHLKESVSE
+581 SMRHLKESVRE
-592 LANSF
+592 LTNNF
-597 EGGVKID
+597 EGGIKVD
-604 GFHEYE
+604 GFHEYQ

>member
-7 GQRNFR
+7 QRSFR
-13 GGRRGRKSTPDGPDG
+13 GRSKRRNRAPGDG
-28 PGGARVVVEDKT
+28 GGAPRAVAEDSLP
-40 QRTPV
+40 RSPV
-45 ELPAQTT
+45 ELPATST
-52 VGELAE
+52 VGELAD
-58 ILEMGN
+58 ILEMSN

-70 LMRLGVMATVNE
+70 LMRLGIMATVNE
-82 TVEFEIAAKVA
+82 TVEFDVAARVA
-93 TSFEIGVLKPKDR
+93 ASFEIGVLKPKDR
-106 EESAAATK
+106 EESAASTK

-125 AITRPPVITVLGHVD
+125 ASTRPPVITVLGHVD

-147 DAIRGAKVVDT
+147 DAIRGSKVVDT

-171 VVKDDQPLTFIDT
+171 VNKEGQSLTFIDT

-212 GVMPQTLEAIDHAK
+212 GVMPQTIEAIDHAR

-244 DLDRTNAQLAEHE
+244 DIDKTNAQLAEHE

-297 ANPNRPGIGVVIE
+297 ANSDRSGIGVVIE
-310 SHMDKSRGA
+310 SHMDRSRGS

-326 AGTVKTGDNIVAG
+326 SGIVRTGDNVVAG
-339 TFRGR
+339 TYRGR
-344 VKSMVDGFGDIV
+344 IKSMVDGFGDV
-356 TEAGPSTPI
+356 VPEAGPSTPI
-365 EVLGLNGIPAAGDQF
+365 EVLGLNGTPAAGDQF
-380 DVVATDRTGRDLV
+380 DVVASDREGRDLV
-393 STRERL
+393 TTRERL
-399 ASKRKD
+399 ASKRKA

-418 VQLSGAK
+418 VQLSDAK

-431 KTGSHGSIDA
+431 KTGNHGSIDA
-441 VHRAVEQVSSDE
+441 VRRAVEQVSNDE
-453 VQVRVLSAA
+453 VQVRVLSAS

-475 ASGAVVM
+475 ASNAMVM
-482 GFETTVEAGARRK
+482 GFETNVETGARK
-495 AESEGITIR
+495 HADTGGVTIR

-512 IDEVTDAA
+512 VNEVEDAA

-527 RKMIVTGH
+527 RKVLVTGH
-535 ANVLEVFSH
+535 ANILEVFAH
-544 GKREQIAGLRVTD
+544 GKREQIAGVRVTD
-557 GMLKRSGRMR
+557 GVLKRSGRMR
-567 VVRRGDEIFDGAIT
+567 VFRGGDEIFDGAIT
-581 SMRHLKESVSE
+581 SMRHLKDSVRE
-592 LANSF
+592 LTNNF
-597 EGGVKID
+597 EGGIKVD
-604 GFHEYE
+604 GFHEYH

>member
-7 GQRNFR
+7 QRSFR
-13 GGRRGRKSTPDGPDG
+13 GRPKKRNRTPDVADG
-28 PGGARVVVEDKT
+28 PGAQHVVVEDRAPRK
-40 QRTPV
+40 PV
-45 ELPAQTT
+45 ELPSQTT

-58 ILEMGN
+58 ILEMTN
-64 VDTIKA
+64 VDVIKA
-70 LMRLGVMATVNE
+70 LMRMGVMATVNE
-82 TVEFEIAAKVA
+82 AVEFEIAAQVA
-93 TSFEIGVLKPKDR
+93 ASFEIGVLKPKDR
-106 EESAAATK
+106 EESAAAIK
-114 VGVDDELTDEN
+114 VGVDDNLTDDN
-125 AITRPPVITVLGHVD
+125 SITRPPVITVLGHVD

-147 DAIRGAKVVDT
+147 DSIRGEKVVDT

-171 VVKDDQPLTFIDT
+171 VVKDGQSLTFIDT

-193 RASGAQVTDI
+193 RASGAQATDI

-226 AAGVPI
+226 AASVPI
-232 IVAINKTDAPGA
+232 IVAINKMDAPGA
-244 DLDRTNAQLAEHE
+244 DIDRTNAQLAEHE

-281 DLLESLLLVAE
+281 DLLESLVLVAE

-297 ANPNRPGIGVVIE
+297 ANPDRAGIGVVIE
-310 SHMDKSRGA
+310 SHMDRSRGA
-319 IASVLVR
+319 VASVLVR
-326 AGTVKTGDNIVAG
+326 SGTVRTGDNVVAG
-339 TFRGR
+339 MFRGR
-344 VKSMVDGFGDIV
+344 IKSMVDGFGNV
-356 TEAGPSTPI
+356 VKEAGPSTPI
-365 EVLGLNGIPAAGDQF
+365 EVLGLNGISAAGDQF
-380 DVVATDRTGRDLV
+380 DVVASDRAGRDLV
-393 STRERL
+393 NTRERL

-405 TRAATTMAEVMRR
+405 ERAATTMAEVMRR
-418 VQLSGAK
+418 VQQSGAK

-482 GFETTVEAGARRK
+482 GFETTVEAGARK
-495 AESEGITIR
+495 YAEAEGVTIR

-512 IDEVTDAA
+512 IDEVEDAA

-527 RKMIVTGH
+527 RKVVVLGH
-535 ANVLEVFSH
+535 ANVLEVFTH
-544 GKREQIAGLRVTD
+544 GKREQIAGVRVTD
-557 GMLKRSGRMR
+557 GLLKRAGRMR
-567 VVRRGDEIFDGAIT
+567 VVRGGEEIFDGAIT
-581 SMRHLKESVSE
+581 SMRHLKDSVRE
-592 LANSF
+592 LANNF

-610 EGDVL
+610 TGDVL
-615 EGYEIQVTRR
+615 EGYEIQVTKR

>member
-1 MAQRRG
+1 M
-7 GQRNFR
+7 
-13 GGRRGRKSTPDGPDG
+13 S
-28 PGGARVVVEDKT
+28 
-40 QRTPV
+40 
-45 ELPAQTT
+45 
-52 VGELAE
+52 
-58 ILEMGN
+58 N

-82 TVEFEIAAKVA
+82 SVEFEIAAQVA
-93 TSFEIGVLKPKDR
+93 ASFEIGVLKPKER
-106 EESAAATK
+106 EESAAAIK
-114 VGVDDELTDEN
+114 VGVDDNLTDDN
-125 AITRPPVITVLGHVD
+125 SITRPPVITVLGHVD

-147 DAIRGAKVVDT
+147 DSIRGEKVVDT

-171 VVKDDQPLTFIDT
+171 VVKDGQSLTFIDT

-193 RASGAQVTDI
+193 RANGAQATDI

-226 AAGVPI
+226 AASVPI
-232 IVAINKTDAPGA
+232 IVVINKMDAPGA
-244 DLDRTNAQLAEHE
+244 DIDRTNAQLAEHE

-281 DLLESLLLVAE
+281 DLLESLVLVAE

-297 ANPNRPGIGVVIE
+297 ANPDRAGIGVVIE
-310 SHMDKSRGA
+310 SHMDRSRGA
-319 IASVLVR
+319 VASVLVR
-326 AGTVKTGDNIVAG
+326 SGTVRTGDNVVAG
-339 TFRGR
+339 MFRGR
-344 VKSMVDGFGDIV
+344 IKSMVDGFGSV
-356 TEAGPSTPI
+356 VKEAGPSTPI

-380 DVVATDRTGRDLV
+380 DVVATDRAGRDLV
-393 STRERL
+393 NTRERL

-405 TRAATTMAEVMRR
+405 ARAATTMAEVMRR
-418 VQLSGAK
+418 VQQSGAK

-453 VQVRVLSAA
+453 VQVRVLSSA
-462 SGAINESDILLAS
+462 SGAINEADILLAS

-495 AESEGITIR
+495 AEAEGVTIR

-512 IDEVTDAA
+512 VDEVEDAA

-527 RKMIVTGH
+527 RKVVVLGH
-535 ANVLEVFSH
+535 ASVLEVFTH
-544 GKREQIAGLRVTD
+544 GKREQIAGVRVTD
-557 GMLKRSGRMR
+557 GLLKRAGRMR
-567 VVRRGDEIFDGAIT
+567 VVRGGEEIFDGAIT
-581 SMRHLKESVSE
+581 SMRHLKDSVRE
-592 LANSF
+592 LANNF

-610 EGDVL
+610 TGDVL
-615 EGYEIQVTRR
+615 EGYEIQVTKR

>member
-7 GQRNFR
+7 QRSFR
-13 GGRRGRKSTPDGPDG
+13 GRSKRRDRAPGDGGGTPR
-28 PGGARVVVEDKT
+28 AVAEDSFP
-40 QRTPV
+40 RSPV
-45 ELPAQTT
+45 ELPATST
-52 VGELAE
+52 VGELAD
-58 ILEMGN
+58 ILEMSN

-70 LMRLGVMATVNE
+70 LMRLGIMATVNE
-82 TVEFEIAAKVA
+82 TVEFDVAARVA
-93 TSFEIGVLKPKDR
+93 ASFEIGVLKPKDR
-106 EESAAATK
+106 EESAASTR

-125 AITRPPVITVLGHVD
+125 ASTRPPVITVLGHVD

-147 DAIRGAKVVDT
+147 DAIRGSKVVDT

-171 VVKDDQPLTFIDT
+171 VNKEGQSLTFIDT

-212 GVMPQTLEAIDHAK
+212 GVMPQTIEAIDHAR

-232 IVAINKTDAPGA
+232 IVAINKIDAPGA
-244 DLDRTNAQLAEHE
+244 DIDKTNAQLAEHE

-268 AVPVSALKGDGID
+268 AVPVSALKGEGID

-297 ANPNRPGIGVVIE
+297 ANSDRPGIGVVIE
-310 SHMDKSRGA
+310 SHMDRSRGS

-326 AGTVKTGDNIVAG
+326 SGIVRTGDNVVAG
-339 TFRGR
+339 TYRGR
-344 VKSMVDGFGDIV
+344 IKSMVDGFGDV
-356 TEAGPSTPI
+356 VPEAGPSTPI
-365 EVLGLNGIPAAGDQF
+365 EVLGLNGTPAAGDQF
-380 DVVATDRTGRDLV
+380 DVVASDREGRDLV
-393 STRERL
+393 TTRERL
-399 ASKRKD
+399 ASKRKA

-418 VQLSGAK
+418 VQLSDAK

-431 KTGSHGSIDA
+431 KTGNHGSIDA
-441 VHRAVEQVSSDE
+441 VRRAVEQVSNDE
-453 VQVRVLSAA
+453 VQVRVLSAS

-475 ASGAVVM
+475 ASNAMVM
-482 GFETTVEAGARRK
+482 GFETNVETGARK
-495 AESEGITIR
+495 HADTEGVTIR

-512 IDEVTDAA
+512 VDEVEDAA

-527 RKMIVTGH
+527 RKVVVTGH
-535 ANVLEVFSH
+535 ANILEVFTH
-544 GKREQIAGLRVTD
+544 GKREQIAGVRVTD
-557 GMLKRSGRMR
+557 GVLKRSGRMR
-567 VVRRGDEIFDGAIT
+567 VFRGGDEIFDGAIT
-581 SMRHLKESVSE
+581 SMRHLKDSVRE
-592 LANSF
+592 LTNNF
-597 EGGVKID
+597 EGGIKVD
-604 GFHEYE
+604 GFHEYQ

>member
-7 GQRNFR
+7 QR
-13 GGRRGRKSTPDGPDG
+13 GGPRGRGNRRNRSDG
-28 PGGARVVVEDKT
+28 PGGPGGQRAVVEDKAP
-40 QRTPV
+40 RSPV
-45 ELPAQTT
+45 ALPAQAT

-58 ILEMGN
+58 ILEMTN

-82 TVEFEIAAKVA
+82 TVEFEVAAKVA
-93 TSFEIGVLKPKDR
+93 ASFEIGVLKPKDR
-106 EESAAATK
+106 EESAAAVK
-114 VGVDDELTDEN
+114 VGMDEEMTDDN
-125 AITRPPVITVLGHVD
+125 SVTRPPVITVLGHVD

-147 DAIRGAKVVDT
+147 DAIRGAKVVDS

-171 VVKDDQPLTFIDT
+171 VDKNGQRLTFIDT

-203 AVLVVAADD
+203 AVLVIAADD

-226 AAGVPI
+226 AANVPI
-232 IVAINKTDAPGA
+232 IVAINKMDSPGA
-244 DLDRTNAQLAEHE
+244 DLDRANAQLAEHE

-297 ANPNRPGIGVVIE
+297 ANPDRAGIGVVIE
-310 SHMDKSRGA
+310 SHMDKTRGA
-319 IASVLVR
+319 VASVLVR
-326 AGTVKTGDNIVAG
+326 SGTVRTGDNVVAG

-344 VKSMVDGFGDIV
+344 IKSMMDGFGNV
-356 TEAGPSTPI
+356 VKEAGPSTPI

-380 DVVATDRTGRDLV
+380 DVVKNDREGRDLV
-393 STRERL
+393 NTRERL

-405 TRAATTMAEVMRR
+405 QRAATTMAEVMRR
-418 VQLSGAK
+418 VQQSGAK

-441 VHRAVEQVSSDE
+441 VQRAVEQVSNDE
-453 VQVRVLSAA
+453 VQVRVLSAS
-462 SGAINESDILLAS
+462 SGAINEADILLAS
-475 ASGAVVM
+475 ASDAMVM
-482 GFETTVEAGARRK
+482 GFETSVEAGARRQ
-495 AESEGITIR
+495 ADAEGIAIR

-512 IDEVTDAA
+512 IDEVEDAA

-527 RKMIVTGH
+527 RKEVVLGH
-535 ANVLEVFSH
+535 ANVLEVFQH
-544 GKREQIAGLRVTD
+544 GKREQIAGVRVTD
-557 GMLKRSGRMR
+557 GLLKRSGRMR
-567 VVRRGDEIFDGAIT
+567 VIRKGDVVFDGAIT
-581 SMRHLKESVSE
+581 SMRHLKDSVRE
-592 LANSF
+592 LTNNF
-597 EGGVKID
+597 EGGLMID
-604 GFHEYE
+604 GFHEYQ
-610 EGDVL
+610 EGDLL
-615 EGYEIQVTRR
+615 EGYEVQVTRR

>member
-7 GQRNFR
+7 QRSFK
-13 GGRRGRKSTPDGPDG
+13 GRSNKRGRPDGSGG
-28 PGGARVVVEDKT
+28 PGGQRAVVEDKAP
-40 QRTPV
+40 RSPV
-45 ELPAQTT
+45 ALPAQTT

-58 ILEMGN
+58 ILEMTN

-82 TVEFEIAAKVA
+82 TVEFEVAAKVA
-93 TSFEIGVLKPKDR
+93 ASFEIGVLKPKDR

-114 VGVDDELTDEN
+114 VGVDDDMTEDN
-125 AITRPPVITVLGHVD
+125 SVSRPPVITVLGHVD

-171 VVKDDQPLTFIDT
+171 VEKNGQILTFIDT

-203 AVLVVAADD
+203 AVLVIAADD
-212 GVMPQTLEAIDHAK
+212 GVMPQSLEAIDHAR

-232 IVAINKTDAPGA
+232 IVAINKMDAPGA
-244 DLDRTNAQLAEHE
+244 DIDRANAQLAEHE

-268 AVPVSALKGDGID
+268 AVPVSALKGEGID

-297 ANPNRPGIGVVIE
+297 ANPDRSGIGVVIE
-310 SHMDKSRGA
+310 SHMDRSRGA
-319 IASVLVR
+319 VASVLVKS
-326 AGTVKTGDNIVAG
+326 GTVKTGDNIVAG
-339 TFRGR
+339 MFRGR
-344 VKSMVDGFGDIV
+344 IKSMIDGFGKVV

-365 EVLGLNGIPAAGDQF
+365 EVLGLNGTPAAGDQF
-380 DVVATDRTGRDLV
+380 DVVANDRAGRDLV
-393 STRERL
+393 NTRERL

-418 VQLSGAK
+418 VQQSGSK

-431 KTGSHGSIDA
+431 KTGNHGSIDA
-441 VHRAVEQVSSDE
+441 VQRAVEQVSNDE

-462 SGAINESDILLAS
+462 SGAINEADILLAS
-475 ASGAVVM
+475 ASDAMVM
-482 GFETTVEAGARRK
+482 GFETTVEAGARRQ
-495 AESEGITIR
+495 AESEGIAIR

-512 IDEVTDAA
+512 IDEVEDAA

-527 RKMIVTGH
+527 RKMVVTGH
-535 ANVLEVFSH
+535 ASVLEVFQH
-544 GKREQIAGLRVTD
+544 GKREQIAGIRVTD
-557 GMLKRSGRMR
+557 GNLKRSGRMR
-567 VVRRGDEIFDGAIT
+567 VIRGGDEIFDGAIT
-581 SMRHLKESVSE
+581 SMRHLKDSVRE
-592 LANSF
+592 LTNNF
-597 EGGVKID
+597 EGGVMID
-604 GFHEYE
+604 GFHEYQE
-610 EGDVL
+610 ADVL
-615 EGYEIQVTRR
+615 EAYEVQVTRR